1 MKRVLVLLVSLL
13 GLTVA
18 RPAVA
23 KPSIAVLGLE
33 VVEESDTP
41 DAKAAQYAEALTDA
55 LRARARLS
63 SGPFTLAAGSDKSL
77 VEMKLLSGCDN
88 EANACMAGIGT
99 ELAADRLVFGHIQK
113 SGSNYQISLK
123 LLNVA
128 TKSVERTTSDLAPS
142 ADASSAAITALGKK
156 LYAKIT
162 GVSNQGTLIVKA
174 NVERGEVFLDGERK
188 VSLSGGTARI
198 DGLAAGDYKVKVET
212 DCYLAYEG
220 TVTVEGGKDVKH
232 EVELEKNALASC
244 GGGGGIIAGGVSDDE
259 NPGGGARALFWV
271 STAAAVTG
279 VGLWAYGK
287 FGLIDPNADKVPR
300 GTDCSNKPTTLTP
313 SQSDACDAGMRGELL
328 TKIGVPLTIVGGAAA
343 AFFLYRGYI
352 AAGKGRERPLN
363 ARAPRGRDVLIAPT
377 VSATT
382 VGGVVR
388 IEF

>member
-18 RPAVA
+18 RPALA

-113 SGSNYQISLK
+113 SGANYQISLK

-128 TKSVERTTSDLAPS
+128 TKSVERTTSDLAP
-142 ADASSAAITALGKK
+142 AGEASSADITALGKK

-188 VSLSGGTARI
+188 ASLSGGTARLE
-198 DGLAAGDYKVKVET
+198 GLAAGDYKLKVET

-220 TVTVEGGKDVKH
+220 TVTVEGGKDSKQ

-244 GGGGGIIAGGVSDDE
+244 GGSDGGGGGGVA
-259 NPGGGARALFWV
+259 GC
-271 STAAAVTG
+271 G
-279 VGLWAYGK
+279 V
-287 FGLIDPNADKVPR
+287 
-300 GTDCSNKPTTLTP
+300 
-313 SQSDACDAGMRGELL
+313 
-328 TKIGVPLTIVGGAAA
+328 
-343 AFFLYRGYI
+343 
-352 AAGKGRERPLN
+352 
-363 ARAPRGRDVLIAPT
+363 
-377 VSATT
+377 
-382 VGGVVR
+382 
-388 IEF
+388 